1 MEEALMPDLDKGVY
15 KTIRQVRESRPKS
28 EGEKRAEAL
37 AALIGYGGWE
47 GGLKPYLKE
56 RIETLKAMSEV
67 KFDGTETLLEIGT
80 KYSLSSVIADE
91 LQSLLDLVEVNY
103 KVIEDLEKRKK
114 VKK

>member
-15 KTIRQVRESRPKS
+15 KTIRQLKESRPKT
-28 EGEKRAEAL
+28 EGEKRADAL
-37 AALIGYGGWE
+37 AALVGYGGWE

-56 RIETLKAMSEV
+56 RIETLKAMNEV

-80 KYSLSSVIADE
+80 RYSLSSAIADE

-103 KVIEDLEKRKK
+103 KVIEEQIKRKK